1 MVRNIVRMKRKK
13 KRGRENG
20 YWEPLK
26 MDTVT
31 KSLFERIAKMEAM
44 GVSNVDIAKAT
55 NLTDGRISQ
64 IQNRETEEGK
74 EYGKILGKTNNEEIE
89 RFMRMNE
96 GWDAI
101 ESQSLANLVQQ
112 MEYNCDAEFNLKVAQ
127 VANRATRRGIHG
139 QRTIA
144 VGQGNVRT
152 TLTLNATFVDKLQQN
167 FEVKNERGE
176 LQDAGNDVMLE
187 QKDNDFLAPN
197 IIEKMFK
204 PKGQEVQ
211 TFDGL
216 GKGIERKGLNIEEE
230 VNILQG
236 IGVSGMIPA
245 LE

>member
-1 MVRNIVRMKRKK
+1 
-13 KRGRENG
+13 
-20 YWEPLK
+20 

-55 NLTDGRISQ
+55 NLSEGRISQ
-64 IQNRETEEGK
+64 VQENQ
-74 EYGKILGKTNNEEIE
+74 EYKRILGETNNEEIE

-101 ESQSLANLVQQ
+101 EAQSLANLVQQ
-112 MEYNCDAEFNLKVAQ
+112 MDYNCDAEFNLKVAQ

-139 QRTIA
+139 QRTIVA
-144 VGQGNVRT
+144 GQGNVRT

-167 FEVKNERGE
+167 FEVKNTRKELEWGLEGQAENGE
-176 LQDAGNDVMLE
+176 PGESNKDGQKVLE

-204 PKGQEVQ
+204 PKGQEIQ
-211 TFDGL
+211 TFNGL
-216 GKGIERKGLNIEEE
+216 GKGIEKKGLNIEEE

-245 LE
+245 LEN